1 MESRAVFF
9 FVAHVTYY
17 HVEVTHR
24 LERFGS
30 RPRKDKDSVELP
42 GLPATKRGVGCNPS
56 QRRVEGE
63 GGAFFGCQI
72 FFFGKKTSLF
82 FVSKKSPTRL
92 ATVSGPRK
100 KPEYLI
106 ARLVTSK
113 TGSVGIRSHS
123 ILDGL

>member
-1 MESRAVFF
+1 MKVERFLVARFF
-9 FVAHVTYY
+9 FS
-17 HVEVTHR
+17 E
-24 LERFGS
+24 
-30 RPRKDKDSVELP
+30 
-42 GLPATKRGVGCNPS
+42 
-56 QRRVEGE
+56 
-63 GGAFFGCQI
+63 
-72 FFFGKKTSLF
+72 KKTSLF

>member
-72 FFFGKKTSLF
+72 FFFGKKRVYFLYPRNLQQDWPLF
-82 FVSKKSPTRL
+82 PD
-92 ATVSGPRK
+92 
-100 KPEYLI
+100 PEKNL
-106 ARLVTSK
+106 
-113 TGSVGIRSHS
+113 S
-123 ILDGL
+123 I